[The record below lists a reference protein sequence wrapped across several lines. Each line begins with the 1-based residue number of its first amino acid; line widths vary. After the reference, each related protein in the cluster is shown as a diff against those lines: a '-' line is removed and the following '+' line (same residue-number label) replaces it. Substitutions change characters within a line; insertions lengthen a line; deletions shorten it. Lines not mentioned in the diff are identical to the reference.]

1 MSEENDDSTIVEED
15 ANNQELLEDPEKVK
29 LSLRESFKVF
39 LRKSGLSLV
48 LGGIAIVLIILGV
61 VLYYASTG
69 LTTQKAGLWLGIAG
83 VVIFMLTTIFGFE
96 RIE

>member
-1 MSEENDDSTIVEED
+1 MSEENDGSTIVEEES
-15 ANNQELLEDPEKVK
+15 NQEILEETDEVKV
-29 LSLRESFKVF
+29 SFKESLKEF

-48 LGGIAIVLIILGV
+48 LGGIAIIIIILGV
-61 VLYYASTG
+61 VLYYTSTG
-69 LTTQKAGLWLGIAG
+69 LTTQKAGLWLGIVG